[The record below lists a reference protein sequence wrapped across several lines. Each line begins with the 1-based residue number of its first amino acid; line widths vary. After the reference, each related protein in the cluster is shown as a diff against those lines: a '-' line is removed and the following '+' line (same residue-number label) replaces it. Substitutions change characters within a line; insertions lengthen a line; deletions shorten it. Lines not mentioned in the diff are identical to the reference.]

1 MPQIINTNTTLNTI
15 VIAAQKAKT
24 LAVFQSLVDGIN
36 TELGDVAS
44 YVISGVTYTKADL
57 LGGVHGAHRR
67 REANPRRA
75 HRDAPRRS
83 QEQTLAAKALALREG
98 VKLFLEMRYGKQSP
112 MLQKF
117 GYAQRKTTQKAAA
130 TTANAVQK
138 NKATRAARGTTGKK
152 AKSLIKG
159 APDTAPP
166 PTAAAPSATTA
177 SAVPTATAVP
187 PTAAPAAAKPVATN
201 GGATT

>member
-1 MPQIINTNTTLNTI
+1 MPQIINTDTTLSTI

-24 LAVFQSLVDGIN
+24 LAVFQTLVDGIN

-44 YVISGVTYTKADL
+44 YVINGVTYTKADL
-57 LGGVHGAHRR
+57 IAKFTGRI
-67 REANPRRA
+67 
-75 HRDAPRRS
+75 DAGKQTLAARTAMHLAVS
-83 QEQTLAAKALALREG
+83 QEQALAAKALALRAG
-98 VKLFLEMRYGKQSP
+98 VKSLLEMRYGKQSP

-130 TTANAVQK
+130 TTANAAQK
-138 NKATRAARGTTGKK
+138 SKATRAARGTTGKK

-159 APDTAPP
+159 APDAAPP
-166 PTAAAPSATTA
+166 PTAAPPSKATA

-201 GGATT
+201 GGATA